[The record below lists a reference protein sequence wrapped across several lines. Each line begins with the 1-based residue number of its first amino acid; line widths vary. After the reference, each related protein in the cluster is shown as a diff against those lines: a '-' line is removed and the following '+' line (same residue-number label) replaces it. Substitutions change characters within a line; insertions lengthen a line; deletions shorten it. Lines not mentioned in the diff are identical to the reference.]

1 MFEILFSFKDLLRH
15 LIEFL
20 LFSVARTL
28 LNIND
33 NGIVKVPIPQYNS
46 NKSSG
51 FSMKSITLNT
61 VSYTHLTL
69 PTNA

>member
-1 MFEILFSFKDLLRH
+1 MFEILFSSKDLLRH

-46 NKSSG
+46 NKSPG
-51 FSMKSITLNT
+51 FL
-61 VSYTHLTL
+61 
-69 PTNA
+69 